1 MNTMKG
7 HKRNIFPGGNTPYG
21 FHSYYNY
28 IMPQNKAE
36 KIFCLKGGPGTGKST
51 IMKAIGEHF
60 IDKGEDVDF
69 LWCSSD
75 PDSLD
80 GVVIRDRNTA
90 VVDGTAPHIVDPKNP
105 GAVDMIKDLGAY
117 WDESLLRESR
127 ESILR
132 CNEEAGAYFRLAYG
146 YLRCAGVYHGFLTE
160 ITESTVSETDRYD
173 AEMQLELALDNI
185 THIKRAE
192 SRARNDHAMGRTHRS
207 GSEKRFF
214 ANAVTPAGIKSGLD
228 TLTENIG
235 RLIVI
240 RTRTG
245 YDTGCMID
253 SAAERMR
260 RAGFDT
266 EVYYCPMEPLTRPE
280 HVISQSADVAVI
292 TENEY
297 HSLPSGYT
305 RNRKTRVIEIST
317 NDSMKKISDDMIIDL
332 RVRMLENINKAVK
345 MLSEAKKYH
354 DELEGYYIPAMDFS
368 KAGAEGERI
377 TEEIEGD
384 CDIRR

>member
-1 MNTMKG
+1 MKG

-21 FHSYYNY
+21 FYSYYNY

-51 IMKAIGEHF
+51 IMKVIGEHF
-60 IDKGEDVDF
+60 IDNGEDVDF

-80 GVVIRDRNTA
+80 GVVIRDRNVA
-90 VVDGTAPHIVDPKNP
+90 VVDGTTPHIVDPQNP

-117 WDESLLRESR
+117 WDESLLRENR
-127 ESILR
+127 EGILR
-132 CNEEAGAYFRLAYG
+132 CNEETGACFRLAYG
-146 YLRCAGVYHGFLTE
+146 YLRCAGGYHRFLTE
-160 ITESTVSETDRYD
+160 ITESTMSDADRFD
-173 AEMQLELALDNI
+173 SRMQLDLALDNVNC
-185 THIKRAE
+185 IKRAE
-192 SRARNDHAMGRTHRS
+192 NKARNDHAMGRIHRN
-207 GSEKRFF
+207 GNEKRFF
-214 ANAVTPAGIKSGLD
+214 ADAVTPAGIKSGLES
-228 TLTENIG
+228 LTENIG

-240 RTRTG
+240 RSKVGT
-245 YDTGCMID
+245 DTGDLIR

-260 RAGFDT
+260 CAGFDT

-280 HVISQSADVAVI
+280 HVISQDADVAVI

-297 HSLPSGYT
+297 HSLPSGCI

-345 MLSEAKKYH
+345 MLSDAKKHH
-354 DELEGYYIPAMDFS
+354 DELEGYYIPAMDF
-368 KAGAEGERI
+368 AGVRETGEDI
-377 TEEIEGD
+377 IEEIEGH
-384 CDIRR
+384 CSIRR